1 MKIKKQKT
9 KKIKNEKFENYKN
22 CLGAIQLDNKI
33 NYLEKN
39 QIDIDS
45 FKKDHTESVK
55 NNKLILNTQQ
65 TFKNERH
72 NVFTEEV
79 NKIALTTNDDRRME
93 SFDSIETC
101 AYGMSKDLV
110 SEKEEIKCNNI
121 IKRYKKWLTLMML
134 QKKT

>member
-1 MKIKKQKT
+1 M
-9 KKIKNEKFENYKN
+9 KNEKFENYKN

-45 FKKDHTESVK
+45 FKKDHKESVK

-101 AYGMSKDLV
+101 AYEMSKDLV
-110 SEKEEIKCNNI
+110 SEKEEIKCNNL
-121 IKRYKKWLTLMML
+121 IKKYKND
-134 QKKT
+134 